1 MFSFLGRV
9 LRARVERRAEVAD
22 LVRSRAVSMV
32 AFKGVLVVDGCDC
45 CCSCGNDEGYCFA
58 SVVYNNSM
66 ALQCVKQHEADFDIT

>member
-32 AFKGVLVVDGCDC
+32 AFKGVLFVDGCGRF
-45 CCSCGNDEGYCFA
+45 CSSGNEDGYCST
-58 SVVYNNSM
+58 SVLYNDSM
-66 ALQCVKQHEADFDIT
+66 VLQ